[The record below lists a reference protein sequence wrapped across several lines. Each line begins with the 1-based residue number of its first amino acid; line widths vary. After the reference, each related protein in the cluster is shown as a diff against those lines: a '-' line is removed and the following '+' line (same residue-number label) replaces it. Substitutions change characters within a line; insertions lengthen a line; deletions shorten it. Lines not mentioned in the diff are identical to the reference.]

1 MAAPAQPQ
9 QKKTL
14 LMTEGSIWK
23 SILLFSV
30 PLILGNLLQQL
41 YNTADSIIVGNFL
54 GSNALAAVGSSGSPI
69 YLLIGFSQGVAV
81 GAGVVVSQYL
91 GAKDKKETRI
101 AVHTSLAIAVI
112 LGLILTVGGIAVS
125 RSLLVWMNTP
135 EEVLGDAVTYMKLY
149 FGGVLF
155 SVVYNMAAGILNAA
169 GNSRRS
175 VIYLACASITNIILD
190 LVLIAGLKMGVAG
203 AAIATDI
210 SQLVSCVL
218 SLRFLM
224 KVDADYK
231 VELSAIRPDQ
241 RMTSRIIRIG
251 LPTGIQN
258 MVISFSNVL
267 VQSSVN
273 SYGAAAMAGFAA
285 YMKIDGFNILPV
297 TSFSMAATTFVGQNY
312 GAGNLKRVKNGMWVT
327 LGMSVLYTLCTGA
340 LLLAFQ
346 DPIMHLFT
354 SDETV
359 VAFGCSAMHY
369 FCPFYFLLVSAVL
382 NTGLDLLFVLKFG
395 MGVEGVAYA
404 TIIAQAVSAALTI
417 WVLMR
422 TAGCIRVE
430 LRALRM
436 TWSVLRQIVSVGIPA
451 ALQMAITAFS
461 NVFVQGYIN
470 YFGPDCMS
478 GWTAYTKVDQLVIL
492 PVQSIAMAGTTFVG
506 QNLGVGDTARAKKG
520 VRTALYLSFAVTA
533 VLLVPVLLLAPDL
546 TAFFNSKAE
555 VVSYG
560 ALLLRLLSP
569 FYFFFCINQ
578 IYSAALRGA
587 GNSQVP
593 MWIMLGSFVVFRQIY
608 LYIVA
613 NYVSNEI
620 IPIAM
625 SYPAGWFVCSVAT
638 LIYYRFCK
646 FDSHRLVED
655 V

>member
-1 MAAPAQPQ
+1 MAATAQPQ
-9 QKKTL
+9 QEKTL

-297 TSFSMAATTFVGQNY
+297 MSFSMAATTFVGQNF
-312 GAGNLKRVKNGMWVT
+312 GAGKLDRVKRSLWVT
-327 LGMSVLYTLCTGA
+327 MAMSVGYTLFTGA
-340 LLLAFQ
+340 LLLVFRY
-346 DPIMHLFT
+346 PILHLFT
-354 SDETV
+354 QDDTV
-359 VAFGCSAMHY
+359 VEFGVAAMKY
-369 FCPFYFLLVSAVL
+369 FCPFYFLLAILHSLAGAVRG
-382 NTGLDLLFVLKFG
+382 TGK
-395 MGVEGVAYA
+395 
-404 TIIAQAVSAALTI
+404 
-417 WVLMR
+417 
-422 TAGCIRVE
+422 
-430 LRALRM
+430 
-436 TWSVLRQIVSVGIPA
+436 SVPPMV
-451 ALQMAITAFS
+451 
-461 NVFVQGYIN
+461 
-470 YFGPDCMS
+470 
-478 GWTAYTKVDQLVIL
+478 
-492 PVQSIAMAGTTFVG
+492 
-506 QNLGVGDTARAKKG
+506 
-520 VRTALYLSFAVTA
+520 
-533 VLLVPVLLLAPDL
+533 VLLLSLCLFRVAWIQFILP
-546 TAFFNSKAE
+546 FFHSIE
-555 VVSYG
+555 GVFVLYPVSWGLG
-560 ALLLRLLSP
+560 AVLMVLYTWRA
-569 FYFFFCINQ
+569 NWMEH
-578 IYSAALRGA
+578 AA
-587 GNSQVP
+587 
-593 MWIMLGSFVVFRQIY
+593 
-608 LYIVA
+608 
-613 NYVSNEI
+613 
-620 IPIAM
+620 
-625 SYPAGWFVCSVAT
+625 
-638 LIYYRFCK
+638 
-646 FDSHRLVED
+646 
-655 V
+655 